1 MNIGIVGLG
10 LMGGSF
16 ALSLRKY
23 NIANKIFGYDY
34 NKKHQKEALSLN
46 LVNEIVDIHKLKTCD
61 VIILAIPVDGIISFL
76 HNIGEVLQNTT
87 IIDFGSTK
95 ELIINNLP
103 TYLKSNFIPAH
114 PMTGREKFGPTSA
127 IDNLYENK
135 TMVLCNL
142 EVCDEKHK
150 QKAIKIFN
158 TLNMN
163 IVYMDAKN
171 HDIHTSY
178 ISHLPHAISYAL
190 ANTVMEHEDPKDII
204 SLAAGGFKDM
214 SRIAKSSPAMWTD
227 IFRQNRNN
235 ILDSIKIFEKK
246 MGDIKKML
254 KDDDYEEIE
263 KWMLKA
269 NSLHDIL

>member
-1 MNIGIVGLG
+1 MKIGIVGLG

-23 NIANKIFGYDY
+23 NIAKKIFGYDH
-34 NKKHQKEALSLN
+34 NKTHQEQALSLN
-46 LVNEIVDIHKLKTCD
+46 LVNEIIDIDKLKICD
-61 VIILAIPVDGIISFL
+61 VIILSIPVDGIISFL
-76 HNIGEVLQNTT
+76 HNIGEIPENTT
-87 IIDFGSTK
+87 IIDFGGTK

-103 TYLKSNFIPAH
+103 THLKSNFIPAH
-114 PMTGREKFGPTSA
+114 PMTGTEKFGPTAA

-135 TMVLCNL
+135 TIVLCNF
-142 EVCDEKHK
+142 EDCDEKHK

-227 IFRQNRNN
+227 IFRQNKNN
-235 ILDSIKIFEKK
+235 ILDSIEIFEKN

-254 KDDDYEEIE
+254 QDDDYEEIK